1 MAVST
6 EMSAE
11 RRARAREYARIRRR
25 LQLGRTVAGF
35 VVLALLAVTPL
46 AKAVRDAIEARTANQ
61 WLIVLLFAL
70 VFGAVSEVIGFP
82 LGVYSGW
89 HLPRRYGLS
98 HQSFGDWLVDRAK
111 GLLIGG
117 VVGLLIVELLY
128 FGLRRLPEWWWL
140 VGEIVYILLALV
152 LANLAPV
159 LIMPLFNKFTPIS
172 DEVLRERLLALAE
185 RAGTRVRGVFSM
197 DFSRRTTAANAFV
210 AGIGNTRRIVLGDT
224 LTAHY
229 TPEEIETVM
238 AHELGHHVHG
248 DIWRGMAFDAAVT
261 LVGLWIV
268 NRALHA
274 GVDVLGFRSVAD
286 VADLPLLALILSLF
300 GLVTG
305 PLTSMYSRAREYA
318 ADEYALQ
325 LTHDAPSFISAM
337 QRLGNQNLA
346 EPDPPRWYVALFYSH
361 PPIPDR
367 VRHAEQFARSDKPGN
382 QRIGRKDA
390 KT

>member
-11 RRARAREYARIRRR
+11 RQARAREYARIRRR

-35 VVLALLAVTPL
+35 VALALLAVTPP
-46 AKAVRDAIEARTANQ
+46 AKAVRETIEGWTTNQ
-61 WLIVLLFAL
+61 WLVVPLFAL
-70 VFGAVSEVIGFP
+70 AFGAAAEVVSFP
-82 LGVYSGW
+82 LAVYSGW

-98 HQSFGDWLVDRAK
+98 HQSFGGWLADRAK
-111 GLLIGG
+111 GGLIGG
-117 VVGLLIVELLY
+117 ALGLLVVELLY

-140 VGEIVYILLALV
+140 AGEVVYVLLALV

-159 LIMPLFNKFTPIS
+159 LIMPLFNKFTPIA
-172 DEVLRERLLALAE
+172 DAALRDRLLRLAE
-185 RAGTRVRGVFSM
+185 RAGTRVRGVYSM

-210 AGIGNTRRIVLGDT
+210 TGIGNTRRIVLGDT
-224 LTAHY
+224 LTANY
-229 TPEEIETVM
+229 TPAEIETVM

-261 LVGLWIV
+261 LAGLWIV
-268 NRALHA
+268 NRTLHA
-274 GVDVLGFRSVAD
+274 GVGTLGFRSVAD
-286 VADLPLLALILSLF
+286 VAALPLLALILSLF

-305 PLTSMYSRAREYA
+305 PLTSAYSRAREYA

-325 LTHDAPSFISAM
+325 LTHDAPSFIAAM
-337 QRLGNQNLA
+337 QRLGNQNLT

-367 VRHAEQFARSDKPGN
+367 VRHAEQFARADTPG
-382 QRIGRKDA
+382 
-390 KT
+390 